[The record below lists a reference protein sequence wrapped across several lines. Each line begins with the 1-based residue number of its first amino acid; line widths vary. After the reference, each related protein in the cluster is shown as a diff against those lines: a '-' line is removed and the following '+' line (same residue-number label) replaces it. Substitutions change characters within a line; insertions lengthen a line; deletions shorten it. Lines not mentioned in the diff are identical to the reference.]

1 MPKPPLITRQSATVY
16 ETPWFKLEQAE
27 VEKTVDGSSFTYTY
41 LSVAPSVMVVPIDG
55 DGRIV
60 IVRQYR
66 YPTRRYS
73 YELPGGGSGGD
84 APEAAALRELEEE
97 TGYRAAS
104 IEKLGEFVT
113 YCGLADEICH
123 VFLATDLTQGEQ
135 RLEKSEDITVHT
147 VTYSELLEMIA
158 QGEFCDGM
166 GLAALHLARTRLD
179 QAEATE

>member
-73 YELPGGGSGGD
+73 HELPRGGLGGE

-97 TGYRAAS
+97 TDYRAAS

-123 VFLATDLTQGEQ
+123 VFLATNLT
-135 RLEKSEDITVHT
+135 H
-147 VTYSELLEMIA
+147 
-158 QGEFCDGM
+158 
-166 GLAALHLARTRLD
+166 
-179 QAEATE
+179 

>member
-1 MPKPPLITRQSATVY
+1 MPKHPLLTLTSSTVFQ
-16 ETPWFKLEQAE
+16 TKWFNLEEAQVRKIA
-27 VEKTVDGSSFTYTY
+27 DGSDFTYTY
-41 LSVAPSVMVVPIDG
+41 LSVPPSVMVVAVDG

-73 YELPGGGSGGD
+73 YELPGGGSGGEQ
-84 APEAAALRELEEE
+84 PRKAALRELEEE

-104 IEKLGEFVT
+104 IEKLGEFVA

-123 VFLATDLTQGEQ
+123 VFLATELTPGEQ
-135 RLEKSEDITVHT
+135 KLDKSEDISAHT
-147 VTYSELLEMIA
+147 VTYAELLEMIA

-179 QAEATE
+179 LAAVR

>member
-1 MPKPPLITRQSATVY
+1 MPKHPLLTLTSATVFQ
-16 ETPWFKLEQAE
+16 TKWFKLEEAQ
-27 VEKTVDGSSFTYTY
+27 VQKTADGSEYTYTY
-41 LSVAPSVMVVPIDG
+41 LSVAPSVMVVAVDG

-73 YELPGGGSGGD
+73 YELPGGGSGGES
-84 APEAAALRELEEE
+84 PEKAALRELEEE

-123 VFLATDLTQGEQ
+123 VFLATDLRSGKQK
-135 RLEKSEDITVHT
+135 LEKSEDISVHT
-147 VTYSELLEMIA
+147 VSYPELLEMISD
-158 QGEFCDGM
+158 GKFCDGM
-166 GLAALHLARTRLD
+166 GLAALHLARARLD
-179 QAEATE
+179 LAAVR

>member
-1 MPKPPLITRQSATVY
+1 MPKHPLLTLKSSTVFQ
-16 ETPWFKLEQAE
+16 TKWFKLEEDQ
-27 VEKTVDGSSFTYTY
+27 VQKTDDGSNFTYTY
-41 LSVAPSVMVVPIDG
+41 LSVAPSAMVVAVDS

-73 YELPGGGSGGD
+73 YELPGGGTGGES
-84 APEAAALRELEEE
+84 PQKAALRELQEE

-123 VFLATDLTQGEQ
+123 VFLATDLTPGEQ
-135 RLEKSEDITVHT
+135 KLDKSEDISVHR
-147 VTYSELLEMIA
+147 VTYTGLLEMISD
-158 QGEFCDGM
+158 GRFCDGM
-166 GLAALHLARTRLD
+166 GLAALHLARARLD
-179 QAEATE
+179 LAAVR